1 MKKVMSLVLC
11 LVAAMFFVSCASN
24 SMVVMTAPC
33 EEPAPAPPEPKVIKV
48 TENVMFDWDS
58 DVIRDDQKPVLD
70 DIAGYLVDYP
80 DTLLVIEGYA
90 SEEGATDY
98 NLDLSNRRAESVRAG
113 LHERGV
119 APASIKS
126 VVGNGETTTFGDI
139 LKDNRRVLVI
149 TVD

>member
-1 MKKVMSLVLC
+1 
-11 LVAAMFFVSCASN
+11 
-24 SMVVMTAPC
+24 MVVMTAPC